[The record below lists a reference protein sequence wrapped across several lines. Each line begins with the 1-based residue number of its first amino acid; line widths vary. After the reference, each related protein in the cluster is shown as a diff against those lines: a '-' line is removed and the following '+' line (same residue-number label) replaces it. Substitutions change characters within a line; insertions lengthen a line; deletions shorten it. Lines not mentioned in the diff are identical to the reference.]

1 MSMLSEY
8 QAKVLATEVYQLD
21 RSLNYTILGLTVKVG
36 ELAEWIDVSA
46 NGSIDLSDGTALSQ
60 IWRKNWKAELGD
72 CWWYTVAIA
81 DAMDASLQDIRDQHS
96 ALRSNMDVDV
106 QRMTPMSVYLS
117 LVAENSRLAGWFR
130 DSIGDKS
137 ETAATIS
144 NRSENMRRSLA
155 IITHYLDALG
165 SQQDMTR
172 VEILDSNIKK
182 LSNLS

>member
-1 MSMLSEY
+1 MLSEY
-8 QAKVLATEVYQLD
+8 QTEALAAETYQLE
-21 RSLNYTILGLTVKVG
+21 RSLEYTILGLTVKVG

-60 IWRKNWKAELGD
+60 VWRKNWRAELGD

-81 DAMDASLQDIRDQHS
+81 DAMNASLQDIRDQHS

-117 LVAENSRLAGWFR
+117 LVAENARLTGWLR
-130 DSIGDKS
+130 DSMGDKNES
-137 ETAATIS
+137 AAAIS
-144 NRSENMRRSLA
+144 NSNQNMRRTLA

-165 SQQDMTR
+165 TQQDMAR